1 MPVQVRRKGSIFRVI
16 KDALEKSEIFFPD
29 LKKKNHHCHLHTLPS
44 RAQVEME
51 VSDTLGLNST
61 EEEITLC

>member
-1 MPVQVRRKGSIFRVI
+1 ML
-16 KDALEKSEIFFPD
+16 LEKSEIFFPD